1 MSITSKISNFPEYAK
16 DIKLNYSKILN
27 EPTLNKQQLYGII
40 LISSITTKLDDLVEE
55 SISIEVLILSVL
67 TQAQD
72 AMLEGQIEKSSQ
84 FINRSKYMLHELASS
99 KIIAMFATNRLK
111 N

>member
-1 MSITSKISNFPEYAK
+1 MEKSEYEER
-16 DIKLNYSKILN
+16 IMFGCTI
-27 EPTLNKQQLYGII
+27 EE
-40 LISSITTKLDDLVEE
+40 LDDLVEE